1 MKVRRGDDAVPF
13 PLFTLK
19 GKLRLSGLDD
29 QSILEVLQEATLEN
43 IDSSEGLFNHV
54 YDSLSSFNPEI
65 QNNFNTLVNYEK
77 VRGKKR
83 NIPAIILIL
92 EGASATGKSL
102 IALELMRDLAATRFI
117 STDSVRMV
125 LRGIMSKEE
134 YPELFCHT
142 YQAYNYRQAGPKE
155 LNPVLRGFL
164 AQCEVIAPHIE
175 TMTKGLIA
183 EGATTVIEGVHVIPG
198 TLQDLSQGVLEVLI
212 NPEPTTHKAM
222 FTSKYN
228 LEKLASVS
236 EDKSIREKEFEAT
249 LAIQK
254 FMLVAAEKAGTAVV
268 DLKEY
273 EGARALISA
282 QIISKIEGLLKEA

>member
-65 QNNFNTLVNYEK
+65 QTNFSTLVNYEK
-77 VRGKKR
+77 ARGEKR
-83 NIPAIILIL
+83 NIPAIILVL

-102 IALELMRDLAATRFI
+102 IALELMRDLATTRFI

-155 LNPVLRGFL
+155 LDPVLRGFL
-164 AQCEVIAPHIE
+164 AQCEVITPYIE
-175 TMTKGLIA
+175 TMTKGLIT
-183 EGATTVIEGVHVIPG
+183 EGASTVIEGVHVIPG

-228 LEKLASVS
+228 LEKLTTVS
-236 EDKSIREKEFEAT
+236 DDRSIREKEFEAT

-254 FMLVAAEKAGTAVV
+254 FMLIAAEKAGTTVV
-268 DLKEY
+268 DLREY
-273 EGARALISA
+273 EEARGLISA
-282 QIISKIEGLLKEA
+282 RIISKIEELLKEA

>member
-1 MKVRRGDDAVPF
+1 MKVQPGDDEVPF
-13 PLFTLK
+13 PLFIVK
-19 GKLRLSGLDD
+19 GKLRLCGLDD
-29 QSILEVLQEATLEN
+29 QSILEVLHEVTLKS
-43 IDSSEGLFNHV
+43 IDTSEELFNNV
-54 YDSLSSFNPEI
+54 FDSLSSFNPEI
-65 QNNFNTLVNYEK
+65 QTNFNTLVNYEK
-77 VRGKKR
+77 AREQKR

-125 LRGIMSKEE
+125 LRGIMNKEE

-142 YQAYNYRQAGPKE
+142 YHACNYRQVGPKE
-155 LNPVLRGFL
+155 LDPVLRGFL

-175 TMTKGLIA
+175 TMTRGIIA
-183 EGATTVIEGVHVIPG
+183 EGANTVIEGVHVIPG

-222 FTSKYN
+222 FTSKYD
-228 LEKLASVS
+228 LEKLTTVS
-236 EDKSIREKEFEAT
+236 DDRSIREKEFEAT

-254 FMLVAAEKAGTAVV
+254 FMLETAEKAGTAVV
-268 DLKEY
+268 ELKEY
-273 EGARALISA
+273 EEARRLISA
-282 QIISKIEGLLKEA
+282 LIISKIEGLLKEA